1 MSVVSA
7 VLPPGTPITVQDVHD
22 AAAQLGIT
30 ISKKDEA
37 DFHVLL
43 AALHEGAEALD
54 KLEDDVPEVD
64 LERFPR
70 LGGHFV
76 PPEENENG
84 AWAYKVTI
92 QAHPPITGPLSGRT
106 ICIKDNIT
114 IASVPCQLGT
124 SVFTNWVPSTDATV
138 VQRVLSAGGT
148 IIGKA
153 VCENFS
159 MSGSSFTAASG
170 TVQNPYARGWTAGGS
185 SSGCGYLVGSGEVD
199 LGIGGDQGG
208 SIRLPSAFCGLVGLK
223 PTFGLVPYTGIVSL
237 DASIDYTGPMTRTVL
252 DNALMLQVL
261 AGTDGLDDRQMGA
274 PSPELVPDYPELVRH
289 AQEYG
294 VTGLRI
300 AVLKESFELPCVEP
314 RMTEKV
320 RAAAARF
327 SELGA
332 VVEEV
337 SVPMHLLAPT
347 LWGGMRQGM
356 AEQSVLANQTGR
368 RGVYL
373 TDLPALI
380 TPLTQEKWD
389 RFSPISQNLLLN
401 NVYLKEHHPGQYGKA
416 QNIFRRL
423 RRAYDAVL
431 ASYDILLTPTTPFVA
446 NTNPAPGDSILVKV
460 GKSAGETLNT
470 APFNGTGHPAMNLP
484 IGFLPAAEDESVR
497 LPVGMQLV
505 AKFWDEGTL
514 YRAAA
519 AWEKAWDWKEL

>member
-1 MSVVSA
+1 
-7 VLPPGTPITVQDVHD
+7 PITVQDVRD
-22 AAAQLGIT
+22 VAAQLGIT
-30 ISKKDEA
+30 IAPKDEA

-43 AALHEGAEALD
+43 AALHEGAVALD
-54 KLEDDVPEVD
+54 ALEDDVPVVD

-70 LGGHFV
+70 VGGRFAT
-76 PPEENENG
+76 PEENENG

-92 QAHPPITGPLSGRT
+92 EAQPPIAGPLSGRT

-114 IASVPCQLGT
+114 VAAIPCQLGT
-124 SVFTNWVPSTDATV
+124 SVFTNWHPPTDATV
-138 VQRVLSAGGT
+138 VTRVLAAGGT
-148 IIGKA
+148 IVGKA

-170 TVQNPYARGWTAGGS
+170 PVQNPYAKGWTAGGS

-208 SIRLPSAFCGLVGLK
+208 SIRLPAAFCGLVGMK
-223 PTFGLVPYTGIVSL
+223 PTYGLVPYTGIVSL

-252 DNALMLQVL
+252 DNAVLLKVL

-274 PSPELVPDYPELVRH
+274 PTPELVPDYAELARHGHEFGVR
-289 AQEYG
+289 G
-294 VTGLRI
+294 MRIGL
-300 AVLKESFELPCVEP
+300 LKEAFELPCVEP

-320 RAAAARF
+320 KLAALRF
-327 SELGA
+327 RELGA
-332 VVEEV
+332 VVDEV

-373 TDLPALI
+373 TDLPGLI
-380 TPLTQEKWD
+380 TPLTQDKWD
-389 RFSPISQNLLLN
+389 KFSPISQNLLIN
-401 NVYLKEHHPGQYGKA
+401 NVYLKSHHPGQYGKA
-416 QNIFRRL
+416 QNLFRAL
-423 RRAYDAVL
+423 RRAYDGLL
-431 ASYDILLTPTTPFVA
+431 ASYDVLITPTTPFVA
-446 NTNPAPGDSILVKV
+446 NTNPGPGDSILVKV
-460 GKSAGETLNT
+460 AKSAGETLNT

-484 IGFLPAAEDESVR
+484 IGWLPALEVDMEDPDGSVM

-505 AKFWDEGTL
+505 GKFWDEGTL
-514 YRAAA
+514 YRAGA
-519 AWEKAWDWKEL
+519 AWEKRWDWKTDGV